1 MKILVA
7 DDQADTAEFIRRG
20 LTQAGHVV
28 ATVST
33 GTEALF
39 RTMEETFDAIVLD
52 RMLPEKDGLSVLKM
66 LRAGGNRTPVI
77 LLTAMGGISDRVEGL
92 ESGADDYLTKPFA
105 LSELSARLNVIMRRP
120 AVVEVETALRVGDI
134 ELDLRKRTVQR
145 RGKRVDLQPRE
156 VLMLEELMRN
166 VHRVMTKAMLLERV
180 WDFDFDPHTN
190 IVETHISRLRAKL
203 NAGFEDDAIITV
215 RGAGYM
221 IRTP

>member
-7 DDQADTAEFIRRG
+7 DDQEDTAEFIRRG

-28 ATVST
+28 ATVGT
-33 GTEALF
+33 GTDALF
-39 RTMEETFDAIVLD
+39 RAMGETFDAIVLD

-134 ELDLRKRTVQR
+134 ELDLRKRTVHRAGQR
-145 RGKRVDLQPRE
+145 IELQPRE

>member
-7 DDQADTAEFIRRG
+7 DDQAETADYIRRG
-20 LTQAGHVV
+20 LTQAGHIV
-28 ATVST
+28 ATVGT
-33 GTEALF
+33 GTQALF
-39 RTMEETFDAIVLD
+39 RAMEESFDAIVLD

-66 LRAGGNRTPVI
+66 LRAGGNHTPVL

-120 AVVEVETALRVGDI
+120 AVIEVETALRVGDI
-134 ELDLRKRTVQR
+134 ELDLRKRTVHR
-145 RGKRVDLQPRE
+145 AGRRVDLQPRE

-203 NAGFEDDAIITV
+203 NAGFADDAIITV

-221 IRTP
+221 IRSQ

>member
-20 LTQAGHVV
+20 LTQAGHIV
-28 ATVST
+28 ATVGT

-39 RTMEETFDAIVLD
+39 RAMEETFDAIVLD

-145 RGKRVDLQPRE
+145 GGKRVDLQPRE

-166 VHRVMTKAMLLERV
+166 VHRIMTKAMLLERV

>member
-7 DDQADTAEFIRRG
+7 DDQAETADFIRRG

-28 ATVST
+28 ATVGT

-39 RTMEETFDAIVLD
+39 RAMEESFDAIVLD

-134 ELDLRKRTVQR
+134 ELDLRKRTVHR
-145 RGKRVDLQPRE
+145 AGKRIDLQPRE

-203 NAGFEDDAIITV
+203 NAGFDDDAVVTV